1 MCFYKDQLLYSV
13 SNPDYIYTIEAESGF
28 ASKDITMGRIKYPI
42 LSRQKLNGLTTAQGA
57 GFKINTVESIRTVEL
72 FLTLSDLTS
81 NCILSSNANG
91 SFVASEYSWETNGTI
106 TKSNIS
112 AIYVNG
118 IDKTSETNVS
128 SVFTSKDLY
137 HVIIVTSGA
146 ISGTIS
152 FNHKTTGGPSSLY
165 QYICYY
171 PSSFNSTTAL
181 AHYSMHIGKSP
192 IVADDSSITLTE
204 NSVEFYDNDWL
215 VIQNK

>member
-1 MCFYKDQLLYSV
+1 MCFYKDQVLYSV
-13 SNPDYIYTIEAESGF
+13 SNPDYIYTIEGDSGF

-42 LSRQKLNGLTTAQGA
+42 LSRQKLNGLTTANGA

-81 NCILSSNANG
+81 NSILSSTASG
-91 SFVASEYSWETNGTI
+91 SFIASGYSWATNGTI

-118 IDKTSETNVS
+118 VDKTSQTNIS
-128 SVFTSKDLY
+128 SVFTANELY
-137 HVIIVTSGA
+137 HVLIVTSGA
-146 ISGTIS
+146 ISGTIL

-165 QYICYY
+165 QYIAYY
-171 PSSFNSTTAL
+171 PSAFTSPTAL
-181 AHYSMHIGKSP
+181 SHYNMHIGRSAV
-192 IVADDSSITLTE
+192 IADDSSITLTE

-215 VIQNK
+215 VLQNK